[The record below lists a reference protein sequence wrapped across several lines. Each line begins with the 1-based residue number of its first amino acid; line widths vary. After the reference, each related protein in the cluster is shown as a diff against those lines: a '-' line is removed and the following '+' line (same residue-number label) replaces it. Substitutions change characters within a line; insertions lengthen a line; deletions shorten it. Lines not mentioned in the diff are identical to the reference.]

1 VPDNASTLSLSVN
14 GRRGEFARMSGIL
27 DIYTI
32 FTPGP
37 SNPTHTAIQ
46 GDATFHIPPHY
57 ELWDVLTSLNVYT
70 YYVTT
75 DTDGNGR
82 VRSQTRNI
90 WGSAH
95 MTIFDS
101 HVGGTR

>member
-1 VPDNASTLSLSVN
+1 SELRLSVN
-14 GRRGEFARMSGIL
+14 ARRGEYAKVSGNF
-27 DIYTI
+27 DI
-32 FTPGP
+32 FTILTSGP
-37 SNPTHTAIQ
+37 STPTHTAIQ

-57 ELWDVLTSLNVYT
+57 ELWEVLTSLNVYT

-75 DTDGNGR
+75 DVDGNGR
-82 VRSQTRNI
+82 VRGQTRNI